1 MPANRDVGM
10 SLFGTYRQTL
20 TVRHIACLV
29 SSTISVVPRYVLE
42 VPRTARSRY
51 FRGIR
56 GITVHCGRQYFVA
69 EAESGVIL
77 LVSTRAFQICNQ
89 NRKTK
94 FCKSDQM
101 QLVKGTRAR
110 LGIHRD
116 TC

>member
-1 MPANRDVGM
+1 M
-10 SLFGTYRQTL
+10 SETEK
-20 TVRHIACLV
+20 VRK
-29 SSTISVVPRYVLE
+29 STIMTVLCRGMFWT
-42 VPRTARSRY
+42 PKFGGSRY

-77 LVSTRAFQICNQ
+77 LVSTRVFQICNQ